1 MSDGERK
8 VSASKT
14 IDKKCVALDRY
25 IKRLLR
31 HPVLSKDVILDEF
44 IRDDNVK
51 EELSKTQPKYKGS
64 NNIIAWRIKMLGSK
78 NENDDWFMI
87 QHGELKALHEEMFHT
102 LESFKAVTKSK
113 DKLRGK
119 SADVKEIL
127 STILAGRSNV
137 KGNDLVSKM
146 DMVAD
151 SQTAMSNMFAEELL
165 SYDHISQL
173 VTEYLLTIKEAHR
186 VLEYGQE
193 FQMDLKKFTHR
204 VEETREKCKTLEA
217 MELKFNAFKQLLNLE
232 LIELQNSTRAGTAK
246 AFAECSAKSL
256 SLAEFSCDQ
265 ENCENSAETPT
276 DNSEISEG
284 ESELTGTIGTG
295 KSFFQRQVEL
305 IVNLN
310 PKNVM
315 ENDDSLT
322 EID

>member
-1 MSDGERK
+1 
-8 VSASKT
+8 
-14 IDKKCVALDRY
+14 
-25 IKRLLR
+25 
-31 HPVLSKDVILDEF
+31 
-44 IRDDNVK
+44 
-51 EELSKTQPKYKGS
+51 
-64 NNIIAWRIKMLGSK
+64 
-78 NENDDWFMI
+78 
-87 QHGELKALHEEMFHT
+87 MF
-102 LESFKAVTKSK
+102 
-113 DKLRGK
+113 D
-119 SADVKEIL
+119 
-127 STILAGRSNV
+127 
-137 KGNDLVSKM
+137 
-146 DMVAD
+146 
-151 SQTAMSNMFAEELL
+151 EELL

-232 LIELQNSTRAGTAK
+232 LIELQNSMRAGTTK
-246 AFAECSAKSL
+246 AFAEYSAKSL

-284 ESELTGTIGTG
+284 ESELPGTIGTG
-295 KSFFQRQVEL
+295 ESFDQKQNQVEFM
-305 IVNLN
+305 VNLN

-315 ENDDSLT
+315 ENYDSLT